1 MTRLFPT
8 VLLLTSALLT
18 TPAYAQMFGGGESR
32 QVSDLREEMNA
43 RLEQTSRAQLEL
55 MNQNEM
61 LRSEVA
67 QLRGQIEM
75 LTHELESLSQ
85 RQRDFYVDLD
95 DRLQHLEGGGSGSVA
110 ADDSEAETEAYEDA
124 LAMLQAGDHRDA
136 LEAFKNFISEHP
148 RSGLL
153 PDANF
158 WAGNAALQTQE
169 IVEARSFFNT
179 VINNWPDDD
188 LVPDAMLG
196 LANSKQIM
204 GEQRSARDTLEQLVM
219 QYPDSSAAQVAQ
231 RRLQQN

>member
-32 QVSDLREEMNA
+32 QVSDLREEVNE

-67 QLRGQIEM
+67 QLRGQVEM

-95 DRLQHLEGGGSGSVA
+95 DRLQHIESGGSDAPA
-110 ADDSEAETEAYEDA
+110 AAGTEAESEAYEDA
-124 LAMLQAGDHRDA
+124 LAMLQAGEHRDA
-136 LEAFKNFISEHP
+136 LEAFKNFISENP
-148 RSGLL
+148 RSRLL
-153 PDANF
+153 PSANF
-158 WAGNAALQTQE
+158 WAGNAALQIQE